1 MTMKNVVKA
10 GAVGGKATQNTAN
23 KGGDTSTVA
32 QGSLE
37 QGEQEMRSDH
47 PNRSDRKKSRK
58 RQRLEDQD

>member
-1 MTMKNVVKA
+1 MKNVVKA
-10 GAVGGKATQNTAN
+10 GAVGGKATENTAN

-47 PNRSDRKKSRK
+47 PTRSDRKN
-58 RQRLEDQD
+58 